1 MDPNE
6 NKHDLLTSEFIKF
19 LNILKTYDEYKQ
31 IDDDNQ
37 IIDREAWRKVC
48 NLRRIKIE
56 YEFKTNTYQK
66 EMMDKVNLIQTL
78 RHDKDAKVVMFQH
91 NKKLIINLE
100 EEDFRY
106 EEDPKVNNIL
116 IFVKQVKNYLLFKEK
131 LFN

>member
-116 IFVKQVKNYLLFKEK
+116 IFVKHVKNYLLFKEK